1 MTPPPDPEELS
12 VSERPDHRPASH
24 PSQDIRISLETKV
37 DDETAAAYHQ
47 LYRATFDELATK
59 AAERQVLHEHEFLA
73 DMADPR
79 VHKYV
84 ARDGTGRVV
93 GMSSVTAHLET
104 VPWINPEFF
113 AHRFPGH
120 AERGAIYY
128 LGFTLVDARVRQS
141 RVFAAMVDRI
151 VEMLVAERAVCT
163 WDICAHNDGHG
174 LGRNIDRIVRR
185 TADVEIA
192 PVDRQTYYAA
202 TFSGRPAVRDPR

>member
-1 MTPPPDPEELS
+1 M
-12 VSERPDHRPASH
+12 SERPDDRPASPASH
-24 PSQDIRISLETKV
+24 DLTISRETKV
-37 DDETAAAYHQ
+37 DDETAAAYHE
-47 LYRATFDELATK
+47 LYRATFAVLATK

-84 ARDGTGRVV
+84 ARNGTGRVV

-113 AHRFPGH
+113 AERYPDH
-120 AERGAIYY
+120 AARGAIYY
-128 LGFTLVDARVRQS
+128 LGFTLVDAQVRQS

-163 WDICAHNDGHG
+163 WDICGHNDGHG

-202 TFSGRPAVRDPR
+202 SVSGRAVERSGR